1 MTTKDKVKVPRD
13 QKVGNVEFGKWLA
26 KTRAERELT
35 RYELADAVG
44 ISYPYVSQLETGYR
58 VPSTTVIM
66 ALAKA
71 LEVQPGEILT
81 VIHPPEMVEGDATMR
96 MLANRLTR
104 HPKLQD
110 GKNKATIL
118 TVDIVDQRLVIALD
132 DGTTITMDVD
142 RRANAA

>member
-1 MTTKDKVKVPRD
+1 MSVKEAPAVRS
-13 QKVGNVEFGKWLA
+13 QKVGNAEFSKWLV
-26 KTRAERELT
+26 KTREDRDLT
-35 RYELADAVG
+35 RYELAEMVG

-58 VPSTTVIM
+58 VPSTAVIM

-81 VIHPPEMVEGDATMR
+81 VIHPPEMVEADATMQ
-96 MLANRLTR
+96 MLASRLAR